1 MNISHLIALD
11 CGVHRLLG
19 AEIVVPVDNV
29 DGDDDDDCDADDES
43 GHKVGVEADTGAE
56 DG

>member
-29 DGDDDDDCDADDES
+29 DGD
-43 GHKVGVEADTGAE
+43 VAE
-56 DG
+56 WEHHSEMSSRGSFLL